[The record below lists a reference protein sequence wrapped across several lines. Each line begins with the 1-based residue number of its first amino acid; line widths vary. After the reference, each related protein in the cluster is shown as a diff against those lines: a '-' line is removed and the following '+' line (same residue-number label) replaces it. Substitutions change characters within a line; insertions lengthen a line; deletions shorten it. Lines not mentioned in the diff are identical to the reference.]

1 MQERR
6 HPSKRRAH
14 VGAPQGANAAVPNAT
29 TGGEHPS
36 ADVRG
41 LRRSYRGTIAEICR
55 GADYKAAKAGNATAA
70 GRLLRDLA
78 ADFIKDTAR
87 QFGDSVLFVAPHA
100 REASG
105 DNAIPQMLATALAI
119 ASGGRADESIVQRER
134 VFHTGADP
142 MERISL
148 RIPTHRDRPF
158 REGCDR

>member
-55 GADYKAAKAGNATAA
+55 GAHVGALQGANQALQHAKSKFKT
-70 GRLLRDLA
+70 
-78 ADFIKDTAR
+78 
-87 QFGDSVLFVAPHA
+87 
-100 REASG
+100 
-105 DNAIPQMLATALAI
+105 
-119 ASGGRADESIVQRER
+119 
-134 VFHTGADP
+134 
-142 MERISL
+142 
-148 RIPTHRDRPF
+148 
-158 REGCDR
+158 